1 MKLIFRPDDRQKFLT
16 QLQTIADHYKTIVRK
31 HDTAESYFVFVRS
44 KVMATEVESNG
55 TFYVHVSISSE
66 EDLVFFKQVLGEPIS
81 IKEKKLTVMEFASEI
96 VSIPNIGE
104 LSRKDIL
111 ESLEINEKEYNGFM
125 RYIQRLAR
133 RPNAPPEVKKT
144 EQLLKGK

>member
-1 MKLIFRPDDRQKFLT
+1 MKLIFKIDDRQKFLT
-16 QLQTIADHYKTIVRK
+16 QLQNIADHYNTVVRK

-55 TFYVHVSISSE
+55 IFYVHVSISAE
-66 EDLVFFKQVLGEPIS
+66 EDLAFFKQVLGEPIS
-81 IKEKKLTVMEFASEI
+81 IKEKKMTVMDFASEI
-96 VSIPNIGE
+96 VSIPNIEE

-111 ESLEINEKEYNGFM
+111 ENLEITEKEYDGFM

-133 RPNAPPEVKKT
+133 RPNASPEVKKT